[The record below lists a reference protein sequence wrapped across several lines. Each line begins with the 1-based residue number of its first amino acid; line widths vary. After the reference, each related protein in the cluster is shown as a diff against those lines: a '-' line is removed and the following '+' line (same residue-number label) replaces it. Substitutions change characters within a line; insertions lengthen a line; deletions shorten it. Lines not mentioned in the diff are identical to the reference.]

1 MFCTNCGAQVQD
13 GTHFC
18 GNCGAALEEPGGVS
32 YQPPQQAAQKPRGQR
47 AQRAQGGPGTG
58 TRRVAKP
65 QNPFQPQ
72 IKALKLQIRQMKL
85 YLKQIN
91 QEMSITRAQYQEM
104 RPMLFG
110 NLAWHLGKGF
120 EEFRLF
126 GPQQQKQKLQNQIME
141 MEQHLLS
148 LEYQQAQWQA
158 QKQQQ

>member
-18 GNCGAALEEPGGVS
+18 GNCGAALQEPGGIS
-32 YQPPQQAAQKPRGQR
+32 YQPSPQTAQKPNR
-47 AQRAQGGPGTG
+47 QRAQGGPKSGSG

-65 QNPFQPQ
+65 QDPFQPQ
-72 IKALKLQIRQMKL
+72 IKELRLQLKQMKL

-91 QEMSITRAQYQEM
+91 QEMSVTRAQYQEM
-104 RPMLFG
+104 RPLLFS

-120 EEFRLF
+120 EEFRLWH
-126 GPQQQKQKLQNQIME
+126 PQQQKQALQNQILQ

-158 QKQQQ
+158 QQQQRQ